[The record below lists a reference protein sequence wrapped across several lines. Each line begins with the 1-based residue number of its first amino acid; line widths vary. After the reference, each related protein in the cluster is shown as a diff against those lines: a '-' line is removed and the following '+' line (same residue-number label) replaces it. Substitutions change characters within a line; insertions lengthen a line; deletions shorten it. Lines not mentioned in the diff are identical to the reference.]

1 MVKDCQQAARAP
13 MPPLPF
19 PNLYPT
25 CPVDVLP
32 EPCRSAV
39 IYAILEKGVPAP
51 IALTDALA
59 AMGAVVHCGYDCQAP
74 DGDRI
79 PATINTCAVAPSGT
93 GKGASLKV
101 FFRLFLEGSL
111 EIPAAEE
118 MASGELPA
126 TGETESS
133 GLTGFVTGKITH
145 LSLVDA
151 LAGRGK
157 NLTIQREEGASF
169 LKSDLFKED
178 ADTLTQLWS
187 GSPPLDY
194 TIRGK
199 ALKARDARCSV
210 GFRIQPV
217 FMEEYLRKRGRLSYK
232 LGFWPRSIAACHNPV
247 RFPAN
252 SDCECQHDSRH
263 DPDRFLRRMARL
275 AERLARRAR
284 CPRTLVRLSDDAK
297 AFMLELEYC
306 IGQWEHEYYLEIP
319 EAVGRA
325 WENTLRVATVLHVF
339 CVGRGPVSRSIA
351 ELAWRIVEWSLSQH
365 KLIFIDSLEGVAPR
379 QDVRLHEP
387 AWMVP
392 KTAPSPSKRPRPMEN
407 AILILECLR
416 SLQRFLPSHNA
427 LAAPRSL
434 IQMASGLNGRE
445 FEAAVAW
452 LALEKRIACFM
463 YCDNEY
469 LRMPAPSRQYSRPG
483 AQ

>member
-1 MVKDCQQAARAP
+1 

-19 PNLYPT
+19 PNLRPT
-25 CPVDVLP
+25 CPVSDLP

-39 IYAILEKGVPAP
+39 IYAIAEKGVPAP
-51 IALTDALA
+51 IAMTDALA
-59 AMGAVVHCGYDCQAP
+59 AMGAVVHCGYDCEAP

-79 PATINTCAVAPSGT
+79 PATINTCTVAPSGA

-126 TGETESS
+126 TGQTESS

-284 CPRTLVRLSDDAK
+284 CPRALVRLSDDAK
-297 AFMLELEYC
+297 AFMLELQYC

-339 CVGRGPVSRSIA
+339 CVGRGPVSRTMA
-351 ELAWRIVEWSLSQH
+351 ELAWQIVEWSLSQH
-365 KLIFIDSLEGVAPR
+365 QLIFIDSLDDVASR
-379 QDVRLHEP
+379 QDARVRTP
-387 AWMVP
+387 PWVGTRAASRP
-392 KTAPSPSKRPRPMEN
+392 PKRPRPMEN
-407 AILILECLR
+407 ANLVFNC
-416 SLQRFLPSHNA
+416 LQRFLQSQGA
-427 LAAPRSL
+427 IAAPRGL
-434 IQMASGLNGRE
+434 IQMVSGLNGRE
-445 FEAAVAW
+445 FEAALAW
-452 LALEKRIACFM
+452 LAMEKRIACFI
-463 YCDNEY
+463 YCGDEY
-469 LRMPAPSRQYSRPG
+469 LQMPAPSGPYGTFSDQ
-483 AQ
+483 QKNIL